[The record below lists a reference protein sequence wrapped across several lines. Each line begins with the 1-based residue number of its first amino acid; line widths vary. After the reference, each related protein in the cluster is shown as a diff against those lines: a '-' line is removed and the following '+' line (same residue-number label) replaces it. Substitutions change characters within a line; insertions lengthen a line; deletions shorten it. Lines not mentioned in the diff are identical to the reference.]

1 MTKTRNYKHM
11 KFELISILGPTA
23 TGKTKLAAHLAN
35 QLNGE
40 IISADSRQVY
50 KFMDIGTGKD
60 LTDYVIDG
68 NTIPFHLINIVEPTG
83 EYNLY
88 NFQMDFYKEFERIKN
103 NGKIPF
109 LAGGTG
115 LYLSSILQNYKL
127 RRADNSEE
135 KIYTLNSLSE
145 KELRKILLSL
155 KPKQHNIT
163 DLIDKERII
172 KAILIEK
179 TDNKNISEAYGAI
192 SSLNIGIN
200 IERSEIN
207 KRITKRLKKRFDEGM
222 IEEVSNLLNIG
233 ITHDKLAFFGL
244 EYKYISLYL
253 LGDLNFNDMFQKL
266 NIAIHKFAKR
276 QMTWFRKM
284 EREGVNINWFDSND
298 YNRILTLIEK
308 NFVAD
313 AKPTG

>member
-1 MTKTRNYKHM
+1 M
-11 KFELISILGPTA
+11 KFELITILGPTA
-23 TGKTKLAAHLAN
+23 TGKTKLAAHLAY

-68 NTIPFHLINIVEPTG
+68 NTVPFHLINIVEPTG

-88 NFQMDFYKEFERIKN
+88 NFQMDFYKEFKKIKN
-103 NGKIPF
+103 NRKIPF
-109 LAGGTG
+109 LAGGSG

-127 RRADNSEE
+127 KRADNSEE
-135 KIYTLNSLSE
+135 KINELNRLSE

-163 DLIDKERII
+163 DLVDKERIL
-172 KAILIEK
+172 KAILIEE
-179 TDNKNISEAYGAI
+179 TDNKNISKAYCSI
-192 SSLNIGIN
+192 SSLNIGIKF
-200 IERSEIN
+200 ERGEIN

-222 IEEVSNLLNIG
+222 IEEVSNLLNMG

-244 EYKYISLYL
+244 EYKYVSLYL

-266 NIAIHKFAKR
+266 NSAIHKFAKK

-284 EREGVNINWFDSND
+284 EREGVNINWFNGND

-308 NFVAD
+308 YFLAD

>member
-1 MTKTRNYKHM
+1 M
-11 KFELISILGPTA
+11 KFELITILGPTA
-23 TGKTKLAAHLAN
+23 TGKTKLAAHLAF

-68 NTIPFHLINIVEPTG
+68 NTVPFHLINIVEPTG

-88 NFQMDFYKEFERIKN
+88 NFQMDFYKEFKKIKN

-109 LAGGTG
+109 LAGGSG
-115 LYLSSILQNYKL
+115 LYLNSILQNYKL
-127 RRADNSEE
+127 KRADNSEE
-135 KIYTLNSLSE
+135 KINELNRLSE

-163 DLIDKERII
+163 DLVDKERII
-172 KAILIEK
+172 KAIIIEE
-179 TDNKNISEAYGAI
+179 TDNKNISKAYCSI
-192 SSLNIGIN
+192 SSLNIGIKF
-200 IERSEIN
+200 ERGEIN

-222 IEEVSNLLNIG
+222 IEEVSNLLNMG

-244 EYKYISLYL
+244 EYKYVSLYL

-284 EREGVNINWFDSND
+284 EREGVNINWFNGND

-308 NFVAD
+308 YFLAD

>member
-1 MTKTRNYKHM
+1 M
-11 KFELISILGPTA
+11 KFELITILGPTA
-23 TGKTKLAAHLAN
+23 TGKTKLAAHLAY

-68 NTIPFHLINIVEPTG
+68 NTVPFHLINIVEPTG

-88 NFQMDFYKEFERIKN
+88 NFQMDFYKEFKKIKN

-109 LAGGTG
+109 LTGGSG

-127 RRADNSEE
+127 KRADNSEE
-135 KIYTLNSLSE
+135 KINELNNLSE

-172 KAILIEK
+172 KAILIEE
-179 TDNKNISEAYGAI
+179 TDNKNISKAYCSI
-192 SSLNIGIN
+192 SSLNIGIKF
-200 IERSEIN
+200 ERGEIN

-222 IEEVSNLLNIG
+222 IEEVSNLLNMG

-244 EYKYISLYL
+244 EYKYVSLYL

-284 EREGVNINWFDSND
+284 EREGVNINWFNGND

-308 NFVAD
+308 YFLAD

>member
-1 MTKTRNYKHM
+1 M
-11 KFELISILGPTA
+11 KFELITILGPTA
-23 TGKTKLAAHLAN
+23 TGKTKLAAHLAF

-68 NTIPFHLINIVEPTG
+68 NTVPFHLINIVEPTG

-88 NFQMDFYKEFERIKN
+88 NFQMDFYKEFKKIKN

-109 LAGGTG
+109 LAGGSG

-127 RRADNSEE
+127 KRADNSEE
-135 KIYTLNSLSE
+135 KINELNRLSE

-163 DLIDKERII
+163 DLVDKERII
-172 KAILIEK
+172 KAIIIEE
-179 TDNKNISEAYGAI
+179 TDNKNISKAYCSI
-192 SSLNIGIN
+192 SSLNIGIKF
-200 IERSEIN
+200 ERGEIN

-222 IEEVSNLLNIG
+222 IEEVSNLLNMG

-244 EYKYISLYL
+244 EYKYVSLYL

-284 EREGVNINWFDSND
+284 EREGVNINWFNGND

-308 NFVAD
+308 YFLAD